1 MGGGGPASFT
11 PRTPEQRARVSGIVD
26 GAVAVVSGIGAAAAV
41 SPFLATVDRAV
52 VAAAAGNGG
61 VFRHIARGFAE
72 FVTKPRAAFTSP
84 ALGMVVGVYGLT
96 YAAANVSD
104 VVGERRATPCSI

>member
-52 VAAAAGNGG
+52 P
-61 VFRHIARGFAE
+61 E
-72 FVTKPRAAFTSP
+72 
-84 ALGMVVGVYGLT
+84 
-96 YAAANVSD
+96 
-104 VVGERRATPCSI
+104 